1 MDKRSLGIGAMGM
14 VMMLMVVVMLERG
27 NGGRK
32 VMVVGRERN
41 RGSCGW

>member
-14 VMMLMVVVMLERG
+14 VMMLVVMLERG